1 MYFERTRLSRA
12 VVFAIYLLSPM
23 WANAQDRQTL
33 FETIEQ
39 TIAQSHPE
47 WTLTN
52 KSPNPNPQYK
62 VITYRWGRD
71 RDEILAWMIEEQSS
85 DDAAR
90 TFYRLASLPAGQPP
104 SQLQIGDKCYIVNRS
119 PDNVTLWLRKGTLV
133 VKLAGGDSVGRQ
145 RAVPE
150 VMVRFAQEIAS
161 VVPSIPGNISR
172 STESFKEP
180 LRLRPDRA
188 QAHYE
193 LGQSYYETGDYKA
206 AATSLEEALRLQ
218 PDFFEALVL
227 LAKSYQHAGLYASA
241 VSVLQKAVLLQ
252 PTNLDVRTSLGTALI
267 LAGQPQDAIAVLE
280 EVARLSPASALVYT
294 HLGQAYRLT
303 GKFQEALNAFT
314 QALRINPQDP
324 VVHNWLGLTYES
336 LERKQEA
343 LAAYKR
349 AIELKP
355 DYAEAHYN
363 LGVLCLILGDRAQAE
378 QEYSILKNLNS
389 DLAQVLSTKLR
400 QPDPL

>member
-1 MYFERTRLSRA
+1 MFIMKIILALLFLMIACASSMAQQSNALFLKIENSIRENEPNWTLMNAWPGPEGQAIGYRWKLDQHEIFVMVIRERSTAEAVKCFQDDGLGQLPGRSAPLKLDIGDECYLSRSGPHT
-12 VVFAIYLLSPM
+12 AIVIRKDDLLVRLGS
-23 WANAQDRQTL
+23 D
-33 FETIEQ
+33 
-39 TIAQSHPE
+39 SSGPE
-47 WTLTN
+47 WL
-52 KSPNPNPQYK
+52 S
-62 VITYRWGRD
+62 
-71 RDEILAWMIEEQSS
+71 
-85 DDAAR
+85 
-90 TFYRLASLPAGQPP
+90 
-104 SQLQIGDKCYIVNRS
+104 
-119 PDNVTLWLRKGTLV
+119 
-133 VKLAGGDSVGRQ
+133 
-145 RAVPE
+145 
-150 VMVRFAQEIAS
+150 RFARHIGNALGEGTR
-161 VVPSIPGNISR
+161 SIKAA
-172 STESFKEP
+172 ESFKEP

-188 QAHYE
+188 QAHYD
-193 LGQSYYETGDYKA
+193 LGRSYYETGDYKA

-267 LAGQPQDAIAVLE
+267 LAGQPQDAITVLE

-336 LERKQEA
+336 LEREQEA

-363 LGVLCLILGDRAQAE
+363 LGMLYLMLGDRTQAE